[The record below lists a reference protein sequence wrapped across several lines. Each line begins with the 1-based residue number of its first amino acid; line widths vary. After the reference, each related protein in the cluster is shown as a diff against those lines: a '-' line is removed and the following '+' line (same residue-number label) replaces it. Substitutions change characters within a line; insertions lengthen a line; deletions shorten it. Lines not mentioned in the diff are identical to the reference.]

1 MASSDTPADGGV
13 RDLGAASEATIQ
25 INPQVGSETIQP
37 ARPQVGLEAWQPPG
51 RQPLSSQ
58 ASASTIDLV
67 ANLSGPELSSQA
79 GSRASSQP
87 IAREESPLAAGRQP
101 GEPRPLAAV
110 GDLALV
116 LHAHLPYVRSS
127 EPGSLEEDWYF
138 QALQECYLPLLAV
151 LEAAAADPLQN
162 PRLTLGLSPTLLSL
176 LADRQLNAR
185 FPAWLAVRQELLA
198 QLDPESELHAAA
210 QQLAS
215 TLAGIAAQWERYGGQ
230 LVPRFRRLQAQG
242 VLELI
247 TCAATHGYLP
257 LLRSVPEAVRA
268 QLRTAVREHE
278 RQIGERPLGIWIPEC
293 AYYEGLDEQLI
304 SNGLRYSLLDA
315 HGLLHGMPRPRYGVF
330 APICSPAGVAFFGRD
345 STSTLPVWSASQ
357 GYPGHPAYRE
367 FHRDLGWD
375 LSDEQ
380 LSAAGINSRRP
391 LGLKL
396 HRVTG
401 QGCPLEAKAP
411 YDPEVAS
418 GQIQDHA
425 ADYLAGR
432 AAELTSLASSMQR
445 RPLLVAPFDAE
456 LFGHWWFE
464 GPQFLAA
471 LFVNAAALG
480 VRLVHLREVLSSG
493 ESLQVCNPSPSSW
506 GQGGYHNY
514 WLNETNAWVV
524 PEWQKASLA
533 MVRRVSQGV
542 GSVQKRQLLHQAGR
556 ELLLAQSSDW
566 SFILRAGTTTQL
578 ARERIERHLDRFWR
592 LLDAI
597 DNGTELSQIW
607 LDGVQRE
614 DGLFPN
620 LDSADWARR
629 SSPN

>member
-1 MASSDTPADGGV
+1 MGTQVST
-13 RDLGAASEATIQ
+13 
-25 INPQVGSETIQP
+25 QVGSQVETE
-37 ARPQVGLEAWQPPG
+37 ARTFAISEANTADG
-51 RQPLSSQ
+51 SPLSLGQQQPTAQSQ
-58 ASASTIDLV
+58 LT
-67 ANLSGPELSSQA
+67 
-79 GSRASSQP
+79 
-87 IAREESPLAAGRQP
+87 AA
-101 GEPRPLAAV
+101 
-110 GDLALV
+110 GDLAIV

-151 LEAAAADPLQN
+151 LEAAATDPKQN

-176 LADRQLNAR
+176 LADEQLNAR
-185 FPAWLAVRQELLA
+185 FSAWLQVRRRLLELL
-198 QLDPESELHAAA
+198 DPQSELQAAA
-210 QQLAS
+210 QQLAA
-215 TLAGIAAQWERYGGQ
+215 TLARTAAQWQSYGGQ
-230 LVPRFRRLQAQG
+230 LVPRFRRLQRQG
-242 VLELI
+242 VLDLI

-257 LLRSVPEAVRA
+257 LLRSVPEAVWA

-293 AYYEGLDEQLI
+293 AYYEGLDQQLI

-375 LSDEQ
+375 LPDEQ
-380 LSAAGINSRRP
+380 LEAAGIHSRRP

-396 HRVTG
+396 HRVSG
-401 QGCPLEAKAP
+401 QGCPLEAKAA
-411 YDPEVAS
+411 YDPGAAS
-418 GQIQDHA
+418 RQIQDHA
-425 ADYLAGR
+425 ADYLTGR
-432 AAELTSLASSMQR
+432 AAELTSLANSMQR

-471 LFVNAAALG
+471 LFANAAAQG
-480 VRLVHLREVLSSG
+480 VRLVHLRDVLTSG
-493 ESLQVCNPSPSSW
+493 EPLQVCKPSPSSW

-514 WLNETNAWVV
+514 WLNETNAWLV
-524 PEWQKASLA
+524 PEWQKASQA
-533 MVRRVSQGV
+533 MVHRVSQGV
-542 GSVQKRQLLHQAGR
+542 GSVQKRELLHQAGR

-578 ARERIERHLDRFWR
+578 ARERIEKHLDRFWR
-592 LLDAI
+592 LI
-597 DNGTELSQIW
+597 DSIENDTELSQIW
-607 LDGVQRE
+607 LDGVQQE
-614 DGLFPN
+614 DSLFPQ
-620 LDSADWARR
+620 LDAADWTRR
-629 SSPN
+629 SIFH